1 MIPLEDFASKEL
13 ERIQYDF
20 ESQDIEV
27 KCLKNM
33 EDLQL
38 IGEKTIRLRKGS
50 VIRIPFWLAL
60 ILEKEEY
67 IEIEMNIM
75 NIDIPQLHKMSD
87 SEQENSP
94 LQKVNTF
101 FYILAKNSIKE
112 LKTGNSFSSFK
123 KKETI
128 ITNLSVLMRQ
138 RLNKIIRIA
147 AKGKD
152 ITTTTRNMTPEESWL
167 FEIVSDAIEKWKDIV
182 TSKETL

>member
-33 EDLQL
+33 EDLEL

-60 ILEKEEY
+60 ILEKEGCV
-67 IEIEMNIM
+67 EIEMDM
-75 NIDIPQLHKMSD
+75 TMDIPQLHRMSD
-87 SEQENSP
+87 NEQENPP
-94 LQKVNTF
+94 LQKMNTF
-101 FYILAKNSIKE
+101 FYILAKNSLQE
-112 LKTGNSFSSFK
+112 LKTGNNFSSFK

-138 RLNKIIRIA
+138 RLNKIIKIA

-182 TSKETL
+182 TIKEI